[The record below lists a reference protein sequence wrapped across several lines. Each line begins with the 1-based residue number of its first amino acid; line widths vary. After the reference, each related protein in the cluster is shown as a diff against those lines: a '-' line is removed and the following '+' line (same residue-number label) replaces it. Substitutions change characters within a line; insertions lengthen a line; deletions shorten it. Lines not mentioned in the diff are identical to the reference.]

1 MDEKINVN
9 ILVEAKE
16 EYTHQ
21 LSNVLKPMLIQGFDS
36 IIDDCVNTSEKKSV
50 FKDFQSMLKKIPQW
64 NQEMIDLEVK
74 RIIKYSN
81 CSWLDDLLTAVFVAN
96 AKILSSV
103 RINDNNSNKINL
115 VILD

>member
-36 IIDDCVNTSEKKSV
+36 IIDDCVNTSERKSV
-50 FKDFQSMLKKIPQW
+50 FKVFQSMLKKIPQW

-81 CSWLDDLLTAVFVAN
+81 CSWLDDLLTAVFIGMA
-96 AKILSSV
+96 
-103 RINDNNSNKINL
+103 IN
-115 VILD
+115 VHH

>member
-36 IIDDCVNTSEKKSV
+36 IIDECMNTSEKKSGG
-50 FKDFQSMLKKIPQW
+50 S
-64 NQEMIDLEVK
+64 
-74 RIIKYSN
+74 
-81 CSWLDDLLTAVFVAN
+81 
-96 AKILSSV
+96 
-103 RINDNNSNKINL
+103 
-115 VILD
+115 